1 MLKLIDLIRT
11 MDRDTVVCVCD
22 NMGALTD
29 VAPLKNIG
37 VTSLMDDLNR
47 TVTRVYFDKEDG
59 SITIELEDYKDEEG
73 SY

>member
-1 MLKLIDLIRT
+1 MKLKELINV
-11 MDRDTVVCVCD
+11 MDDNTVVCVCD
-22 NMGALTD
+22 DYGAMTD

-37 VTSLMDDLNR
+37 VKHLMNHLDRAVN
-47 TVTRVYFDKEDG
+47 RVYFDKEDG

>member
-1 MLKLIDLIRT
+1 MLKLIDLIRI

-22 NMGALTD
+22 NMGPLTN
-29 VAPLKNIG
+29 VAPLKEISIL
-37 VTSLMDDLNR
+37 SLMDDLNR
-47 TVTRVYFDKEDG
+47 TVTRIYFDKEDG